1 MAEKVGKPP
10 PPGSRPLPMKL
21 FATWEVDRTPSNC
34 VPRLCSLTLSR
45 LVLLKS
51 LGNDISS
58 IIIAVKMQSSK
69 RTLRSNEL
77 LLPPGGLLDTEL
89 DLNFSLQYPHFI
101 KRDEANQLLIMLQR
115 RKRYKNRTILGF
127 KTLAEGTIN
136 LSQAL
141 QRTMD
146 VDLELYNGE
155 SKEKRDVVARLS
167 VLNISS
173 TPVDQDEPGVRHKR
187 VAMADTSDAQLAPLL
202 LSLRRLT
209 ASHLRLPRGTPLSP
223 TDRAAADFSD
233 DDEDFSSNEENSDS
247 EPMLDDSSL
256 APRRPRKTSRAK
268 NSTARQRNLKQK
280 FISLLKRFRISEDLD
295 NDPEEIEQ
303 KLSGGDM
310 DPTDI
315 ADLFDELE
323 ELSDSGPEM
332 DTMSISSTPKPSLRP
347 FFSSSRS
354 LAQPDV
360 LPIAGES
367 PSCNFKKPPPPPPN
381 QAPGNTAPK
390 ALFRERGSD
399 RQSDES
405 SKKADSD
412 SHPENWTDH
421 EHSDP
426 PPMASSPPHAPLAQS
441 ESLEKAPKELKDGDR
456 DRRTRLF
463 ARDRTTSGT
472 KAKKSDVPRTPI
484 SAPELL
490 GGPLHNENSQPR
502 KSLMEQ
508 LSRLMPLDEAILPDH
523 VILVPEGAANLA
535 ARLVE
540 RQQRVLSVSGTA
552 DVRAAMNCL
561 ISKLQKFCN
570 SSAKPPL
577 PVKVLIMGSDSLV
590 STIMRQYVELLSSKP
605 LDWQN
610 HFRFLIV
617 PLGNN
622 SFLARYLSSLDSMY
636 AASFSGESW
645 KELTERLD
653 SKIECQEAM
662 NRIQRYLVA
671 ANSYVALPVAEA
683 MVTYKERSSDEES
696 CQIFIPFIN
705 ETRLGSQENGHTS
718 LSLDMDESLPVLM
731 ASGSPPSGT
740 LMSPSGMPSER
751 KERTTPPSSPN
762 VNTSYIQSASL
773 TNAEPMELQID
784 YWQHPTVANSAA
796 AAKGDQAKNK
806 FESVKS
812 TLKTSFRALQVCRL
826 PGSGLIPNNLFTLTY
841 TTKESKKKTV
851 MRLGKKKEKEKE
863 SDAKN
868 QVIEGVTRLICSAKA
883 HNVPLKVFIDGMEW
897 NGVKFFQ
904 LSAQWQTHIKHFP
917 VALFNVPEPISG

>member
-1 MAEKVGKPP
+1 MAAAAPDLHSP
-10 PPGSRPLPMKL
+10 TLRLPARLKGL
-21 FATWEVDRTPSNC
+21 SQQRWSPSHRNSAEILESYE
-34 VPRLCSLTLSR
+34 RLCSLTLSR
-45 LVLLKS
+45 LVLFKT
-51 LGNDISS
+51 LGTDISS
-58 IIIAVKMQSSK
+58 IIISVKMQSSK

-146 VDLELYNGE
+146 VDLELYSGE

-187 VAMADTSDAQLAPLL
+187 VALADNS
-202 LSLRRLT
+202 
-209 ASHLRLPRGTPLSP
+209 
-223 TDRAAADFSD
+223 DRAAADFSD

-247 EPMLDDSSL
+247 EPMLDDTL
-256 APRRPRKTSRAK
+256 APRRPRKTSRTK

-295 NDPEEIEQ
+295 NDPEEIDQ

-315 ADLFDELE
+315 ADLIDELE
-323 ELSDSGPEM
+323 EMSDSGPEM

-354 LAQPDV
+354 LAQQDV
-360 LPIAGES
+360 LPIA
-367 PSCNFKKPPPPPPN
+367 
-381 QAPGNTAPK
+381 
-390 ALFRERGSD
+390 ERGSD

-426 PPMASSPPHAPLAQS
+426 QTLASSPPHAPLAQS
-441 ESLEKAPKELKDGDR
+441 ESLEKAPKELKDGER
-456 DRRTRLF
+456 DKKTRLF
-463 ARDRTTSGT
+463 ARDRTTSGNKT
-472 KAKKSDVPRTPI
+472 KKSETPRTPGSTI
-484 SAPELL
+484 ELL
-490 GGPLHNENSQPR
+490 GGPVHSENMQPR
-502 KSLMEQ
+502 KALMEQ
-508 LSRLMPLDEAILPDH
+508 LSRLMPADEAILPDH

-540 RQQRVLSVSGTA
+540 RQQRVLSVAGTA
-552 DVRAAMNCL
+552 DVRATMTCL
-561 ISKLQKFCN
+561 VSKLQKFCN
-570 SSAKPPL
+570 SSAKPPS

-605 LDWQN
+605 HDWQN

-617 PLGNN
+617 PLGIN
-622 SFLARYLSSLDSMY
+622 SILARYLSSLDSMY
-636 AASFSGESW
+636 AAYFSGDSW
-645 KELTERLD
+645 KEMTERLD
-653 SKIECQEAM
+653 CQEAM

-696 CQIFIPFIN
+696 CQTFIPFIN
-705 ETRLGSQENGHTS
+705 ETRLGTLENGQAS
-718 LSLDMDESLPVLM
+718 LSVDLDDPLPVLM
-731 ASGSPPSGT
+731 ASGSPPSGA
-740 LMSPSGMPSER
+740 LMSPSGLPSEK

-762 VNTSYIQSASL
+762 VNTSCTQSPSL
-773 TNAEPMELQID
+773 ISSEPMELQID
-784 YWQHPTVANSAA
+784 YWQHPSVLTAA
-796 AAKGDQAKNK
+796 VKGDQAKIKQEN
-806 FESVKS
+806 VKS
-812 TLKTSFRALQVCRL
+812 TLKTSFRSLQLCRL
-826 PGSGLIPNNLFTLTY
+826 PGNGLTPNNLFTLNY

-868 QVIEGVTRLICSAKA
+868 QAEGVTRLICSAKA

>member
-1 MAEKVGKPP
+1 MAAAAPDLHSP
-10 PPGSRPLPMKL
+10 TLRLPARLKGL
-21 FATWEVDRTPSNC
+21 SQQRWSPSHRNSAEILESYE
-34 VPRLCSLTLSR
+34 RLCSLTLSR
-45 LVLLKS
+45 LVLFKT
-51 LGNDISS
+51 LGTDISS
-58 IIIAVKMQSSK
+58 IIISVKMQSSK

-146 VDLELYNGE
+146 VDLELYSGE

-187 VAMADTSDAQLAPLL
+187 VALADNSDAQLAPLL

-209 ASHLRLPRGTPLSP
+209 NSHLRPLRGTPLSP

-247 EPMLDDSSL
+247 EPMLDDTL
-256 APRRPRKTSRAK
+256 APRRPRKTSRTK

-295 NDPEEIEQ
+295 NDPEEIDQ

-315 ADLFDELE
+315 ADLIDELE
-323 ELSDSGPEM
+323 EMSDSGPEM

-354 LAQPDV
+354 LAQQDV
-360 LPIAGES
+360 LPIAGET
-367 PSCNFKKPPPPPPN
+367 PSIFKKPPQPPT
-381 QAPGNTAPK
+381 NTAPK

-426 PPMASSPPHAPLAQS
+426 QTLASSPPHAPLAQS
-441 ESLEKAPKELKDGDR
+441 ESLEKAPKELKDGER
-456 DRRTRLF
+456 DKKTRLF
-463 ARDRTTSGT
+463 ARDRTTSGNKT
-472 KAKKSDVPRTPI
+472 KKSETPRTPGSTI
-484 SAPELL
+484 ELL
-490 GGPLHNENSQPR
+490 GGPVHSENMQPR
-502 KSLMEQ
+502 KALIEQ
-508 LSRLMPLDEAILPDH
+508 LSRLMPADEAILPDH

-540 RQQRVLSVSGTA
+540 RQQRVLSVAGTA
-552 DVRAAMNCL
+552 DVRAAMTCL
-561 ISKLQKFCN
+561 VSKLQKFCN
-570 SSAKPPL
+570 SSAKPPS

-605 LDWQN
+605 HDWQN

-617 PLGNN
+617 PLGIN
-622 SFLARYLSSLDSMY
+622 SILARYLSSLDHMY
-636 AASFSGESW
+636 AAYFSGDSW

-653 SKIECQEAM
+653 MKNDCQEAM

-696 CQIFIPFIN
+696 CQTFIPFIN
-705 ETRLGSQENGHTS
+705 ETRLGTVENGQAS
-718 LSLDMDESLPVLM
+718 LSVDLDDPLPVLM
-731 ASGSPPSGT
+731 ASGSPPSGA
-740 LMSPSGMPSER
+740 LMSPSGLPSEK

-762 VNTSYIQSASL
+762 VNTSYTQSPSL
-773 TNAEPMELQID
+773 ISSEPMELQID
-784 YWQHPTVANSAA
+784 YWQHPSVLTAA
-796 AAKGDQAKNK
+796 VKGDQAKIKQEN
-806 FESVKS
+806 VKS
-812 TLKTSFRALQVCRL
+812 TLKTSFRSLQLCRL
-826 PGSGLIPNNLFTLTY
+826 PGNGLTPNNLFTLNY

-868 QVIEGVTRLICSAKA
+868 QAEGVTRLICSAKA

>member
-1 MAEKVGKPP
+1 MAAAAPDLHSP
-10 PPGSRPLPMKL
+10 TLRLPARLKGL
-21 FATWEVDRTPSNC
+21 SQQRWSPSHRNSAEILESYE
-34 VPRLCSLTLSR
+34 RLCSLTLSR
-45 LVLLKS
+45 LVLFKT
-51 LGNDISS
+51 LGTDISS
-58 IIIAVKMQSSK
+58 IIISVKMQSSK

-146 VDLELYNGE
+146 VDLELYSGE

-187 VAMADTSDAQLAPLL
+187 VALADNS
-202 LSLRRLT
+202 
-209 ASHLRLPRGTPLSP
+209 
-223 TDRAAADFSD
+223 DRAAADFSD

-247 EPMLDDSSL
+247 EPMLDDTL
-256 APRRPRKTSRAK
+256 APRRPRKTSRTK

-295 NDPEEIEQ
+295 NDPEEIDQ

-315 ADLFDELE
+315 ADLIDELE
-323 ELSDSGPEM
+323 EMSDSGPEM

-354 LAQPDV
+354 LAQQDV
-360 LPIAGES
+360 LPIA
-367 PSCNFKKPPPPPPN
+367 
-381 QAPGNTAPK
+381 
-390 ALFRERGSD
+390 ERGSD

-426 PPMASSPPHAPLAQS
+426 QTLASSPPHAPLAQS
-441 ESLEKAPKELKDGDR
+441 ESLEKAPKELKDGER
-456 DRRTRLF
+456 DKKTRLF
-463 ARDRTTSGT
+463 ARDRTTSGNKT
-472 KAKKSDVPRTPI
+472 KKSETPRTPGSTI
-484 SAPELL
+484 ELL
-490 GGPLHNENSQPR
+490 GGPVHSENMQPR
-502 KSLMEQ
+502 KALMEQ
-508 LSRLMPLDEAILPDH
+508 LSRLMPADEAILPDH

-540 RQQRVLSVSGTA
+540 RQQRVLSVAGTA
-552 DVRAAMNCL
+552 DVRATMTCL
-561 ISKLQKFCN
+561 VSKLQKFCN
-570 SSAKPPL
+570 SSAKPPS

-605 LDWQN
+605 HDWQN

-617 PLGNN
+617 PLGIN
-622 SFLARYLSSLDSMY
+622 SILARYLSSLDSMY
-636 AASFSGESW
+636 AAYFSGDSW
-645 KELTERLD
+645 KEMTERLD
-653 SKIECQEAM
+653 CQEAM

-696 CQIFIPFIN
+696 CQTFIPFIN
-705 ETRLGSQENGHTS
+705 ETRLGTLENGQAS
-718 LSLDMDESLPVLM
+718 LSVDLDDPLPVLM
-731 ASGSPPSGT
+731 ASGSPPSGA
-740 LMSPSGMPSER
+740 LMSPSGLPSEK

-762 VNTSYIQSASL
+762 VNTSCTQSPSL
-773 TNAEPMELQID
+773 ISSEPMELQID
-784 YWQHPTVANSAA
+784 YWQHPSVLTAA
-796 AAKGDQAKNK
+796 VKGDQAKIKQEN
-806 FESVKS
+806 VKS
-812 TLKTSFRALQVCRL
+812 TLKTSFRSLQLCRL
-826 PGSGLIPNNLFTLTY
+826 PGNGLTPNNLFTLNY
-841 TTKESKKKTV
+841 TTKESKKKRNDSTFQELYIPKAV

-868 QVIEGVTRLICSAKA
+868 QAEGVTRLICSAKA

>member
-1 MAEKVGKPP
+1 MAAAAPDLHSP
-10 PPGSRPLPMKL
+10 TLRLPARLKGL
-21 FATWEVDRTPSNC
+21 SQQRWSPSHRNSAEILESYE
-34 VPRLCSLTLSR
+34 RLCSLTLSR
-45 LVLLKS
+45 LVLFKT
-51 LGNDISS
+51 LGTDISS
-58 IIIAVKMQSSK
+58 IIISVKMQSSK

-146 VDLELYNGE
+146 VDLELYSGE

-187 VAMADTSDAQLAPLL
+187 VALADNS
-202 LSLRRLT
+202 
-209 ASHLRLPRGTPLSP
+209 
-223 TDRAAADFSD
+223 DRAAADFSD

-247 EPMLDDSSL
+247 EPMLDDTL
-256 APRRPRKTSRAK
+256 APRRPRKTSRTK

-295 NDPEEIEQ
+295 NDPEEIDQ

-315 ADLFDELE
+315 ADLIDELE
-323 ELSDSGPEM
+323 EMSDSGPEM

-354 LAQPDV
+354 LAQQDV
-360 LPIAGES
+360 LPIAGET
-367 PSCNFKKPPPPPPN
+367 PSIFKKPPQPPT
-381 QAPGNTAPK
+381 NTAPK

-426 PPMASSPPHAPLAQS
+426 QTLASSPPHAPLAQS
-441 ESLEKAPKELKDGDR
+441 ESLEKAPKELKDGER
-456 DRRTRLF
+456 DKKTRLF
-463 ARDRTTSGT
+463 ARDRTTSGNKT
-472 KAKKSDVPRTPI
+472 KKSETPRTPGSTI
-484 SAPELL
+484 ELL
-490 GGPLHNENSQPR
+490 GGPVHSENMQPR
-502 KSLMEQ
+502 KALMEQ
-508 LSRLMPLDEAILPDH
+508 LSRLMPADEAILPDH

-540 RQQRVLSVSGTA
+540 RQQRVLSVAGTA
-552 DVRAAMNCL
+552 DVRATMTCL
-561 ISKLQKFCN
+561 VSKLQKFCN
-570 SSAKPPL
+570 SSAKPPS

-605 LDWQN
+605 HDWQN

-617 PLGNN
+617 PLGIN
-622 SFLARYLSSLDSMY
+622 SILARYLSSLDSMY
-636 AASFSGESW
+636 AAYFSGDSW
-645 KELTERLD
+645 KEMTERLD
-653 SKIECQEAM
+653 CQEAM

-696 CQIFIPFIN
+696 CQTFIPFIN
-705 ETRLGSQENGHTS
+705 ETRLGTLENGQAS
-718 LSLDMDESLPVLM
+718 LSVDLDDPLPVLM
-731 ASGSPPSGT
+731 ASGSPPSGA
-740 LMSPSGMPSER
+740 LMSPSGLPSEK

-762 VNTSYIQSASL
+762 VNTSCTQSPSL
-773 TNAEPMELQID
+773 ISSEPMELQID
-784 YWQHPTVANSAA
+784 YWQHPSVLTAA
-796 AAKGDQAKNK
+796 VKGDQAKIKQEN
-806 FESVKS
+806 VKS
-812 TLKTSFRALQVCRL
+812 TLKTSFRSLQLCRL
-826 PGSGLIPNNLFTLTY
+826 PGNGLTPNNLFTLNY

-868 QVIEGVTRLICSAKA
+868 QAEGVTRLICSAKA

>member
-1 MAEKVGKPP
+1 
-10 PPGSRPLPMKL
+10 MKL

-45 LVLLKS
+45 LVLFKT
-51 LGNDISS
+51 LGTDISS
-58 IIIAVKMQSSK
+58 IIISVKMQSSK

-146 VDLELYNGE
+146 VDLELYSGE

-187 VAMADTSDAQLAPLL
+187 VALADNS
-202 LSLRRLT
+202 
-209 ASHLRLPRGTPLSP
+209 
-223 TDRAAADFSD
+223 DRAAADFSD

-247 EPMLDDSSL
+247 EPMLDDTL
-256 APRRPRKTSRAK
+256 APRRPRKTSRTK

-295 NDPEEIEQ
+295 NDPEEIDQ

-315 ADLFDELE
+315 ADLIDELE
-323 ELSDSGPEM
+323 EMSDSGPEM

-354 LAQPDV
+354 LAQQDV
-360 LPIAGES
+360 LPIA
-367 PSCNFKKPPPPPPN
+367 
-381 QAPGNTAPK
+381 
-390 ALFRERGSD
+390 ERGSD

-426 PPMASSPPHAPLAQS
+426 QTLASSPPHAPLAQS
-441 ESLEKAPKELKDGDR
+441 ESLEKAPKELKDGER
-456 DRRTRLF
+456 DKKTRLF
-463 ARDRTTSGT
+463 ARDRTTSGNKT
-472 KAKKSDVPRTPI
+472 KKSETPRTPGSTI
-484 SAPELL
+484 ELL
-490 GGPLHNENSQPR
+490 GGPVHSENMQPR
-502 KSLMEQ
+502 KALMEQ
-508 LSRLMPLDEAILPDH
+508 LSRLMPADEAILPDH

-540 RQQRVLSVSGTA
+540 RQQRVLSVAGTA
-552 DVRAAMNCL
+552 DVRATMTCL
-561 ISKLQKFCN
+561 VSKLQKFCN
-570 SSAKPPL
+570 SSAKPPS

-605 LDWQN
+605 HDWQN

-617 PLGNN
+617 PLGIN
-622 SFLARYLSSLDSMY
+622 SILARYLSSLDSMY
-636 AASFSGESW
+636 AAYFSGDSW
-645 KELTERLD
+645 KEMTERLD
-653 SKIECQEAM
+653 CQEAM

-696 CQIFIPFIN
+696 CQTFIPFIN
-705 ETRLGSQENGHTS
+705 ETRLGTLENGQAS
-718 LSLDMDESLPVLM
+718 LSVDLDDPLPVLM
-731 ASGSPPSGT
+731 ASGSPPSGA
-740 LMSPSGMPSER
+740 LMSPSGLPSEK

-762 VNTSYIQSASL
+762 VNTSCTQSPSL
-773 TNAEPMELQID
+773 ISSEPMELQID
-784 YWQHPTVANSAA
+784 YWQHPSVLTAA
-796 AAKGDQAKNK
+796 VKGDQAKIKQEN
-806 FESVKS
+806 VKS
-812 TLKTSFRALQVCRL
+812 TLKTSFRSLQLCRL
-826 PGSGLIPNNLFTLTY
+826 PGNGLTPNNLFTLNY

-868 QVIEGVTRLICSAKA
+868 QAEGVTRLICSAKA